1 MLPALGSTGVPG
13 LDPILMGGLATE
25 RLYPVQGDLGVNTT
39 SLDLQFRF
47 DDAAREVRWLSI
59 TCSETRAEPG
69 SVGRACEWSLGD
81 IDAFEPR
88 ASQQAVDNQPAAA
101 LLHLSEIE
109 LAAVTGGVLPAVQK
123 VRPRRLILDSLA
135 ELSHRTID
143 VGCTASLVGG
153 RGDICDDTH
162 FETMTHG
169 VVALHRVSPECGAAE
184 AAGGGEWGGG
194 GGGGGAPGR
203 GNGSARAANPSTSL
217 WLLAAGRVG
226 RAGQRVT

>member
-39 SLDLQFRF
+39 SLDLQFRCN
-47 DDAAREVRWLSI
+47 DAARQDRWLSI

-69 SVGRACEWSLGD
+69 SVGRARDWSLGG

-109 LAAVTGGVLPAVQK
+109 LAAVTGGVLLAVQT
-123 VRPRRLILDSLA
+123 VRPRRLILDLLA

-169 VVALHRVSPECGAAE
+169 VVALHRVSPECGA
-184 AAGGGEWGGG
+184 GGG